1 MANFVAKARTE
12 ELQIK
17 QTPTVEGQS
26 KELFTP
32 ETHAIPPHLNSSF
45 SLKTGLTLK
54 NRLFK
59 SAMSEQLGSNDHDP
73 IPGLTSLYQR
83 WAEGGIGLSMT
94 GNIMIDRCALGEP
107 KNVVLD
113 EQSDLEPFKQWAKAG
128 LHNGA
133 QIWTQLNHPG
143 KQIPNFLCEQPV
155 SPSAISLA
163 NGLEKGFNKPR
174 ALTEDEIYGIIN
186 KFALSAKLS
195 KQVGFTGVQI
205 HGAHGYLVSQF
216 LSPRHNQR
224 DDQWG
229 GSLENRMRFVLAV
242 YQAIRDEVGD
252 EFPIGIKLNSADFMK
267 GGFTEEDSMQVVKA
281 LANAGID
288 LIEIS
293 GGTYES
299 PSMVGHKV
307 KASTLKREAYFLEY
321 IEKVRK
327 LVDTPLVLT
336 GGFRSAQA
344 MQAALNTG
352 ATDFIGLART
362 VAVDPD
368 FPNKLVADINHKQE
382 LRKLTTGVKG
392 IDRMAMLDIV
402 WYEFQLARMAKGKMP
417 KRNLSEWWVFIQ
429 TLFNAGR
436 SSFKKRRA

>member
-1 MANFVAKARTE
+1 MPNSVVDGANNKVS
-12 ELQIK
+12 
-17 QTPTVEGQS
+17 VEFLPIENPQLGS
-26 KELFTP
+26 
-32 ETHAIPPHLNSSF
+32 AF
-45 SLKTGLTLK
+45 SLKTGQQIK

-59 SAMSEQLGSNDHDP
+59 SAMSEQLGTTEHNP
-73 IPGLTSLYQR
+73 IPGLATLYQR

-94 GNIMIDRCALGEP
+94 GNVMIDRNALGEP

-113 EQSDLEPFKQWAKAG
+113 QKSDLEPFKKWAKAG
-128 LHNGA
+128 STNGSH
-133 QIWTQLNHPG
+133 IWTQLNHPG
-143 KQIPNFLCEQPV
+143 KQIPNFLCEEPV
-155 SPSAISLA
+155 SPSAISLSG
-163 NGLEKGFNKPR
+163 GLEKGFNTPR
-174 ALTEDEIYGIIN
+174 ALTEDEIFEIIK

-195 KQVGFTGVQI
+195 KEVGFTGVQI

-229 GSLENRMRFVLAV
+229 GTLENRMRFVLSV
-242 YQAIRDEVGD
+242 YHAIRAEVGD
-252 EFPIGIKLNSADFMK
+252 SFPIGIKLNSADFMK
-267 GGFTEEDSMQVVKA
+267 GGFTEEDSMEVVKA
-281 LANAGID
+281 LASAGID

-307 KASTLKREAYFLEY
+307 KASTLKREAYFLDY

-327 LVDTPLVLT
+327 LVDIPLVLT
-336 GGFRSAQA
+336 GGFRSANA
-344 MQAALNTG
+344 MQAALDTG

-368 FPNKLVADINHKQE
+368 FPNKLISDSTHKQE
-382 LRKLTTGVKG
+382 LRILTTGVRS

-402 WYEFQLARMAKGKMP
+402 WYEFQLARMAKNKVP
-417 KRNLSEWWVFIQ
+417 KRNLSEWWVFIK
-429 TLFNAGR
+429 TMIDAGSYAFR
-436 SSFKKRRA
+436 KRRA